1 MTPVN
6 AIGSNPLDQRPD
18 VKSTADAARQFEAL
32 LIGFMLKSVREG
44 SSSSWLDSGQ
54 DSAASSATGYA
65 EEHFAQ
71 ALAASGGLGL
81 AKTITASLEDQARA
95 KTASGAATGI
105 IDPEAK
111 P

>member
-1 MTPVN
+1 MSAVG
-6 AIGSNPLDQRPD
+6 AIGSALAPERPN
-18 VKSTADAARQFEAL
+18 VKSSADAARQFEAL

-54 DSAASSATGYA
+54 DSAAASATGYA

-71 ALAASGGLGL
+71 AIASSGGFGL
-81 AKTITASLEDQARA
+81 AKMITTGLADQARA
-95 KTASGAATGI
+95 NEASDAAKVGI
-105 IDPEAK
+105 GAK